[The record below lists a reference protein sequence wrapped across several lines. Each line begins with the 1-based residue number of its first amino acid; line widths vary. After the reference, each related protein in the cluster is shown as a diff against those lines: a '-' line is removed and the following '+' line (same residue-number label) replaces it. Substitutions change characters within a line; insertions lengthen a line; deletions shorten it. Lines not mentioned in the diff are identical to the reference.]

1 MFDPARLKRSV
12 MLDHPHEAHGQ
23 IGPNL
28 SRGQIGPN
36 LSTPAPA
43 VKEPRPMMELLKAYW
58 GRMLIA
64 LMVLC
69 VPAAALLIWIVS
81 LASSKAAKTVAAP
94 VAAAEAA
101 AK

>member
-1 MFDPARLKRSV
+1 
-12 MLDHPHEAHGQ
+12 
-23 IGPNL
+23 
-28 SRGQIGPN
+28 
-36 LSTPAPA
+36 
-43 VKEPRPMMELLKAYW
+43 MMELLKAYW